1 MTIIGTFEHLINREP
16 WQAEGICRQVDPEI
30 FFPEKGQS
38 TKDAKRVCAN
48 CPVAAECLEYALVN
62 GAQADEA
69 EGRMIDTRIITAAA
83 DVKAAAAAFAQHDT
97 AA

>member
-16 WQAEGICRQVDPEI
+16 WAAEGTCRQVDPEI

-38 TKDAKRVCAN
+38 ARDAKRVCAN

-62 GAQADEA
+62 GERSGIFGGYS
-69 EGRMIDTRIITAAA
+69 ERERRRMLKGVA
-83 DVKAAAAAFAQHDT
+83 
-97 AA
+97 

>member
-30 FFPEKGQS
+30 FFPEPGQS

-62 GAQADEA
+62 GERFGVFGGYSERERRQMKRRVA
-69 EGRMIDTRIITAAA
+69 
-83 DVKAAAAAFAQHDT
+83 
-97 AA
+97 